1 MAAHAARIS
10 VPGAI
15 DMKPPRLAPVLLIAT
30 ALTAPL
36 TLQACNTAAGIG
48 KDVSAGADAVTDAA
62 EDNKT
67 Y

>member
-1 MAAHAARIS
+1 
-10 VPGAI
+10 
-15 DMKPPRLAPVLLIAT
+15 MKPPRLAPVLLIAT